1 VVIVSYVDANL
12 MHCLNTGRS
21 VTGILHFLNGTLIDW
36 YSKKMSTVETATY
49 GAEFV
54 AARTCVEQL
63 IDLRITLRYLGVPIR
78 EKCYMFG
85 DNESVVNSAM
95 HPYAKLHKRHTALS
109 FHRVREAIASK
120 KYVFTHIPGENN
132 PADIVS
138 KHWGYSSIWHMLR
151 TLQYV
156 EGDTIGAPGKDEKLC
171 VPESRR
177 TSFPNG
183 EMVEL
188 ASHVRVQKKK
198 KEKKKE
204 STNCKEDWGVSTSKD
219 ESVDRLVP
227 TYLSSVE
234 SSLTMR
240 DSCRS
245 LTDRQVSDPPR
256 QISDMPRRISDMP
269 RQVAIS
275 QIILDRLLRC
285 EPKERVEI
293 NSYNSQV

>member
-1 VVIVSYVDANL
+1 
-12 MHCLNTGRS
+12 
-21 VTGILHFLNGTLIDW
+21 
-36 YSKKMSTVETATY
+36 
-49 GAEFV
+49 
-54 AARTCVEQL
+54 
-63 IDLRITLRYLGVPIR
+63 
-78 EKCYMFG
+78 MFG

-95 HPYAKLHKRHTALS
+95 HPFAKLHKRHTALS

-177 TSFPNG
+177 TSIPNG

-188 ASHVRVQKKK
+188 ASHVRVQKKDK
-198 KEKKKE
+198 KKKKE
-204 STNCKEDWGVSTSKD
+204 ESTNRNSDWGVSTSKN

-227 TYLSSVE
+227 TYLSKVE
-234 SSLTMR
+234 SEITMR
-240 DSCRS
+240 DSRRS
-245 LTDRQVSDPPR
+245 LTDR
-256 QISDMPRRISDMP
+256 RISDSASP
-269 RQVAIS
+269 SSDIANNIVS
-275 QIILDRLLRC
+275 QIVCD
-285 EPKERVEI
+285 PNHRVEI
-293 NSYNSQV
+293 NPYNSQV